1 VRLISRMMV
10 GAVLAGGA
18 VVAFLSTAAW
28 GSTKPSAFDNQ
39 SSPVVAT
46 VRILAMSSSSRQ
58 NFAGNEEV
66 YLADVSVKSGE
77 QHQFV
82 RLIDQYP
89 GFGLPIR
96 VSLLKQQTVF
106 QMQLTREPECDEP
119 GASVY
124 LRPGESSVY
133 DGSVRDTLAAHHADP
148 IPCYKTLHQT
158 IVTAKK

>member
-1 VRLISRMMV
+1 MMV

-18 VVAFLSTAAW
+18 GVAFLSTAAW
-28 GSTKPSAFDNQ
+28 ASTKPSAFDNQ

-66 YLADVSVKSGE
+66 YLADVSTKGSE
-77 QHQFV
+77 HQFV

-96 VSLLKQQTVF
+96 VSLLKEQTVF
-106 QMQLTREPECDEP
+106 QMKVTREPECDEP
-119 GASVY
+119 GSSVY
-124 LRPGESSVY
+124 LRPGESTVF
-133 DGSVRDTLAAHHADP
+133 DGSVRDTLATHKADP

-158 IVTAKK
+158 IATAKK